1 MNKVN
6 KMLKNQICVL
16 KILDSDKDLPV
27 TLGIKWTVDSLKSH
41 PVPFIC
47 LCSSK
52 VAFALIASLALASA
66 LPDLGSIIGGGE
78 NGGIGGVVGGSDGG
92 LGGII
97 GGGNGEGIGG
107 IVGDLLGGN
116 QDVLQNL
123 LSVLG
128 GNPGGL
134 GLPIPGNITE
144 IPSFLTDILG
154 DLPEETIQKITDL
167 LGEDLPISE
176 LLSRLDALLPEGVLE
191 QLLATVAELVSKLLA
206 AISKVLN
213 NLQPVFD
220 QLSDILNNKNQKLEQ
235 QAQAIDALKQK
246 FPVEIDTIFY
256 IASQVEKTL
265 QGGNGGVVPE
275 LPEVPSVPE
284 TPQIPF

>member
-1 MNKVN
+1 M
-6 KMLKNQICVL
+6 
-16 KILDSDKDLPV
+16 
-27 TLGIKWTVDSLKSH
+27 
-41 PVPFIC
+41 
-47 LCSSK
+47 CSSK
-52 VAFALIASLALASA
+52 VAIALIASLAFSSA
-66 LPDLGSIIGGGE
+66 LPILDGIIGGGD
-78 NGGIGGVVGGSDGG
+78 NGGIGGVVGGGDGG

-97 GGGNGEGIGG
+97 GGGNGGGIGG
-107 IVGDLLGGN
+107 IVGDLLGGD

-134 GLPIPGNITE
+134 GLPILGNITE

-191 QLLATVAELVSKLLA
+191 QLLATVADLVSKLLA
-206 AISKVLN
+206 AISKVLS
-213 NLQPVFD
+213 NLQSVFE
-220 QLSDILNNKNQKLEQ
+220 QLSTILNNKDLTLEKQKE
-235 QAQAIDALKQK
+235 AVDALKQK
-246 FPVEIDTIFY
+246 FPVEIDIIFY

-265 QGGNGGVVPE
+265 QGGSGGVVPE
-275 LPEVPSVPE
+275 LPEVLSVPE
-284 TPQIPF
+284 TPQVPV

>member
-1 MNKVN
+1 M
-6 KMLKNQICVL
+6 
-16 KILDSDKDLPV
+16 
-27 TLGIKWTVDSLKSH
+27 
-41 PVPFIC
+41 
-47 LCSSK
+47 CSSK
-52 VAFALIASLALASA
+52 VAIALIASLALASA
-66 LPDLGSIIGGGE
+66 LPILDGVIGEGD
-78 NGGIGGVVGGSDGG
+78 NGGLGGVVGGGDGG

-97 GGGNGEGIGG
+97 GGGNGGGIGG

-134 GLPIPGNITE
+134 GLPLLGNITE

-154 DLPEETIQKITDL
+154 NLPEETIQKITDL

-191 QLLATVAELVSKLLA
+191 QLLATVADLVSKLLA
-206 AISKVLN
+206 AISKVLS
-213 NLQPVFD
+213 NLQSVFD
-220 QLSDILNNKNQKLEQ
+220 KLSTILNNKDLSLEKQKE
-235 QAQAIDALKQK
+235 AVDALKQQ

-284 TPQIPF
+284 TPEIPV

>member
-1 MNKVN
+1 M
-6 KMLKNQICVL
+6 
-16 KILDSDKDLPV
+16 
-27 TLGIKWTVDSLKSH
+27 
-41 PVPFIC
+41 
-47 LCSSK
+47 CSSK

-134 GLPIPGNITE
+134 GLPILGNITE

-176 LLSRLDALLPEGVLE
+176 LLSRLDALLPEGVLD
-191 QLLATVAELVSKLLA
+191 QLLATVTDLVSKLLA

-213 NLQPVFD
+213 NLQSVFD
-220 QLSDILNNKNQKLEQ
+220 QLFTILNNKDLTLEKQKE
-235 QAQAIDALKQK
+235 AVDALKQK

-265 QGGNGGVVPE
+265 QAGSGGVVPE

-284 TPQIPF
+284 TPQVAV

>member
-1 MNKVN
+1 M
-6 KMLKNQICVL
+6 
-16 KILDSDKDLPV
+16 
-27 TLGIKWTVDSLKSH
+27 
-41 PVPFIC
+41 
-47 LCSSK
+47 CSSK
-52 VAFALIASLALASA
+52 VAIALIASLAFSSA
-66 LPDLGSIIGGGE
+66 LPILDGIIGGGD
-78 NGGIGGVVGGSDGG
+78 NGGIGGVVGGGDGG

-97 GGGNGEGIGG
+97 GGGNGGGIGG

-123 LSVLG
+123 LGVLG

-134 GLPIPGNITE
+134 GLPLLGNITE

-154 DLPEETIQKITDL
+154 NLPEETIQKITDL

-191 QLLATVAELVSKLLA
+191 QLLATVADLVSKLLA
-206 AISKVLN
+206 AISKVLS
-213 NLQPVFD
+213 NLQSVFD
-220 QLSDILNNKNQKLEQ
+220 KLSDILNNKDLSLEKQKE
-235 QAQAIDALKQK
+235 AVDALKQQ

-284 TPQIPF
+284 TPEIPV

>member
-1 MNKVN
+1 M
-6 KMLKNQICVL
+6 
-16 KILDSDKDLPV
+16 
-27 TLGIKWTVDSLKSH
+27 
-41 PVPFIC
+41 
-47 LCSSK
+47 CSSK
-52 VAFALIASLALASA
+52 VAIALIASLAFSSA
-66 LPDLGSIIGGGE
+66 LPILDGIIGGGD
-78 NGGIGGVVGGSDGG
+78 NGGIGGVVGGGDGG

-97 GGGNGEGIGG
+97 GGGNGGGIGG

-123 LSVLG
+123 LGVLG

-134 GLPIPGNITE
+134 GLPLLGNITE

-154 DLPEETIQKITDL
+154 NLPEETIQKITDL

-176 LLSRLDALLPEGVLE
+176 LLSRLDALLPEGVLD
-191 QLLATVAELVSKLLA
+191 QLLATVADLVSKLLA

-213 NLQPVFD
+213 NLQSVFD
-220 QLSDILNNKNQKLEQ
+220 QLFTILNNKDLTLEKQKE
-235 QAQAIDALKQK
+235 AVDALKQQ

-284 TPQIPF
+284 TPEIPV